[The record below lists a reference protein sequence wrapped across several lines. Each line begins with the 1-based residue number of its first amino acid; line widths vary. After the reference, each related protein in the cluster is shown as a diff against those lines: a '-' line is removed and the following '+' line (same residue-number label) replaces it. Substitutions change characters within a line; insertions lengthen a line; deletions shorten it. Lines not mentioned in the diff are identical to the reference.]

1 MEWDA
6 DTIWK
11 ISLGIFFV
19 LCGAGGAYAL
29 FRLGDT
35 LKQMSSILSSV
46 DSEMLPLLTRV
57 ETTLDEVNG
66 ELSKIDKITGSIAEI
81 LKVVEKTTTAL
92 HNLFAVPLRKL
103 GELAG
108 GVGVSAKSFVASKN
122 KGETL

>member
-66 ELSKIDKITGSIAEI
+66 ELSKSRQDHWVDRRDPEGG
-81 LKVVEKTTTAL
+81 
-92 HNLFAVPLRKL
+92 RKDDDSPAQSVRRAASQ
-103 GELAG
+103 AG
-108 GVGVSAKSFVASKN
+108 
-122 KGETL
+122 